1 MTSQVH
7 DFVLYFSKT
16 FGALYLF
23 SVFLIALVWTY
34 WPTRRA
40 MYEDAAYS
48 PLGQEEISNETR
60 N

>member
-16 FGALYLF
+16 FGALYLL

-34 WPTRRA
+34 WPSRRA
-40 MYEDAAYS
+40 IYDSAAKT

-60 N
+60 H

>member
-34 WPTRRA
+34 WPDT
-40 MYEDAAYS
+40 S
-48 PLGQEEISNETR
+48 R
-60 N
+60 NV